1 MNKTYARI
9 ICTTMTK
16 SFFCKIFS
24 QGPGPNSVRDVR
36 RRLVVG
42 LGFPPLA
49 VIWPGDTSHSG
60 KTDARLFCPDW
71 EGCKSQMVPVLTT
84 AAEGMGTHQ
93 EKFGFGFVSSSD
105 GKEKVKSFQGLI
117 LKEGERVAWMRWT
130 QIKTVL
136 SQGRICQ
143 WNDNSHIYIVGAYL
157 FQTKSWKHVKAHWHI
172 TKPVLSSCLSL
183 YKAVN
188 IG

>member
-1 MNKTYARI
+1 MWGGGRWWAWAFLLLL
-9 ICTTMTK
+9 
-16 SFFCKIFS
+16 SS
-24 QGPGPNSVRDVR
+24 GQGTEVTVVKQMHGCFVQTEGAAKAKWFQFNNGSRRNGNSPGKV
-36 RRLVVG
+36 
-42 LGFPPLA
+42 
-49 VIWPGDTSHSG
+49 T
-60 KTDARLFCPDW
+60 
-71 EGCKSQMVPVLTT
+71 
-84 AAEGMGTHQ
+84 
-93 EKFGFGFVSSSD
+93 GFGFVSSSD
-105 GKEKVKSFQGLI
+105 VKEEVNSFQGLI

-157 FQTKSWKHVKAHWHI
+157 FQTKSWKHVKARWHI

-183 YKAVN
+183 YRAVN